1 MIVDIYAEKKK
12 RGRKKKVVEIPPQ
25 KEQIE
30 KKEDINIFN
39 NSIFTKREKS
49 RLEKYGIIGYESV
62 VDIFNNICE
71 SKNLPNLTI
80 YGESGSGKSYLVNWL
95 LTKLFKQYFKERV
108 LYMSLNDERG
118 ISTMREK
125 IKAFSNIQVKENTDI
140 PSFKVIVFDQSEY
153 ISLDAQNAL
162 RRIIEL
168 TNNITR
174 FIFVTRNTRCIIDP
188 ILSRCL
194 QLNLNT
200 KAQVNRIQKY
210 TEYFP
215 NIKKDTIENICNIY
229 QNFGREISML
239 ETLNILTPVE
249 IERFN
254 IYEKEISDNQI
265 DILLRLYEDKTASIN
280 DFIEFIS
287 QNMRNTNV
295 SLSLMKIYDKLR
307 LKYGKNVRFQKISQ
321 EFLNFELSN
330 NTDATENLYLLN
342 LIVKCNSY
350 L

>member
-1 MIVDIYAEKKK
+1 
-12 RGRKKKVVEIPPQ
+12 
-25 KEQIE
+25 
-30 KKEDINIFN
+30 
-39 NSIFTKREKS
+39 
-49 RLEKYGIIGYESV
+49 
-62 VDIFNNICE
+62 
-71 SKNLPNLTI
+71 
-80 YGESGSGKSYLVNWL
+80 
-95 LTKLFKQYFKERV
+95 
-108 LYMSLNDERG
+108 
-118 ISTMREK
+118 
-125 IKAFSNIQVKENTDI
+125 
-140 PSFKVIVFDQSEY
+140 
-153 ISLDAQNAL
+153 
-162 RRIIEL
+162 
-168 TNNITR
+168 
-174 FIFVTRNTRCIIDP
+174 
-188 ILSRCL
+188 L